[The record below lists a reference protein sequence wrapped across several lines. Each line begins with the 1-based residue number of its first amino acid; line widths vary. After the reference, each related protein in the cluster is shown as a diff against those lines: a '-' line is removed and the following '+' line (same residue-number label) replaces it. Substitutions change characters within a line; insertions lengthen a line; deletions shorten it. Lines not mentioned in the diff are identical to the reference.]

1 MVKKRARTAKG
12 HYVKDDP
19 TTEKNEAWV
28 DVDDTTIK
36 KAAQK
41 KAPKTEPK
49 SAYEVFI
56 SAGEEA
62 SVYELRVGDARIR
75 GAWDANRV
83 HVFWKVPRDM
93 VELTKKHHHFWS
105 GRIISTED

>member
-28 DVDDTTIK
+28 EVDDTTTK

-41 KAPKTEPK
+41 KVSKAEPK
-49 SAYEVFI
+49 SAFEIFI

-75 GAWDANRV
+75 GAWDTNRE
-83 HVFWKVPRDM
+83 HVFWKVPKDL
-93 VELTKKHHHFWS
+93 VEQTKLHHHYWT

>member
-1 MVKKRARTAKG
+1 MAKKRARNADG
-12 HYVKDDP
+12 HFIADDP
-19 TTEKNEAWV
+19 TTEVNEAWV
-28 DVDDTTIK
+28 DDTKTK

-41 KAPKTEPK
+41 KAPKTETK
-49 SAYEVFI
+49 SAFEIFI

-75 GAWDANRV
+75 GAWDTNRE
-83 HVFWKVPRDM
+83 HVFWKVPKDL
-93 VELTKKHHHFWS
+93 VELTKLHHHYWS